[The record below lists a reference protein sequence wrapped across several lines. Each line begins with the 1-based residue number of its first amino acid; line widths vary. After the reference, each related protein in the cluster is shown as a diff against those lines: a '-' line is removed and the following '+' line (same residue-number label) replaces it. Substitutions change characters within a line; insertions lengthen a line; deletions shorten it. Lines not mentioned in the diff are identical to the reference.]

1 MVIEPPSFAQYQK
14 DFLYN
19 DARFTIVEAS
29 TKTGKTFSMI
39 YWIFEMA
46 HGFQNGKKVLD
57 VKAGMNFWWVAPVY
71 SQAKIAF
78 DRLWRVVAKSGLY
91 TRNKSEL
98 TITTPLGSVIAFK
111 TALDPDNLYGEDVYG
126 AVFDEFT
133 RSKQESWYAL
143 RSTLTATKAKCKF
156 IGNYKGNSNWGH
168 QLALKAETDTNY
180 EYFRVTAYDAVNAG
194 ILEAD
199 EVEQARRDLPLFMFK
214 ALYLAEG
221 DIDSARLISDDKIN
235 DLYTNS
241 FVSDGKKYLTA
252 DLAFQGS
259 DKFVI
264 WIWSGLRIID
274 YRVIDKSTGKEIE
287 DTIKSLAQK
296 HNIPRSHI
304 CYDADGVG
312 LFLDGYLSGAISFK
326 NNDKPL
332 DEKNK
337 KVNYRNL
344 KSQCQFKFSEYVN
357 DNKIYFEVDVSKH
370 KNEINEELECY
381 KNRGLDNEGKIE
393 TLRKKEIK
401 ELIGRSPDYTDALM
415 MRMYFELQSSVSLAE
430 VQTQE
435 VKQSNRLNF
444 NQIRQ
449 RIR

>member
-1 MVIEPPSFAQYQK
+1 MIIEPPAFADYQK
-14 DFLYN
+14 KFLYN
-19 DARFTIVEAS
+19 PERFTIVEAS

-57 VKAGMNFWWVAPVY
+57 VKQGYNFWWVAPVY

-91 TRNKSEL
+91 TRNKSDL

-133 RSKQESWYAL
+133 RSKQESWFAL

-168 QLALKAETDTNY
+168 QLALKAESDTNY
-180 EYFRVTAYDAVNAG
+180 KYFRVTAYDAVNAG
-194 ILEAD
+194 ILDAE
-199 EVEQARRDLPLFMFK
+199 EVEQARRDLPDFMFK

-221 DIDSARLISDDKIN
+221 DIDTARLISDEKIQ
-235 DLYTNS
+235 DLFTNS
-241 FVSDGKKYLTA
+241 FVEDGKKYLTA

-264 WIWSGLRIID
+264 WIWSGLKVID
-274 YRVIDKSTGKEIE
+274 FKVIDKSTGKDIE
-287 DTIKSLAQK
+287 DTIKLMADRYK
-296 HNIPRSHI
+296 VPRSHI

-312 LFLDGYLSGAISFK
+312 LFLQGYLSGAISFK
-326 NNDKPL
+326 NNDPAL
-332 DEKNK
+332 VEKNK
-337 KVNYRNL
+337 KVNYKNL
-344 KSQCQFKFSEYVN
+344 KSQCQFKFADMVQEN
-357 DNKIYFEVDVSKH
+357 EIFIECDVSRY
-370 KNEINEELECY
+370 KNEIIEELECY
-381 KNRGLDNEGKIE
+381 KNRGLDEEGKLE
-393 TLRKKEIK
+393 TLRKKEMK
-401 ELIGRSPDYTDALM
+401 ELIGRSPDFTDALM
-415 MRMYFELQSSVSLAE
+415 MRMYFELIPVSNPKSLKAL
-430 VQTQE
+430 
-435 VKQSNRLNF
+435 VKRDTYNDLFS
-444 NQIRQ
+444 
-449 RIR
+449 